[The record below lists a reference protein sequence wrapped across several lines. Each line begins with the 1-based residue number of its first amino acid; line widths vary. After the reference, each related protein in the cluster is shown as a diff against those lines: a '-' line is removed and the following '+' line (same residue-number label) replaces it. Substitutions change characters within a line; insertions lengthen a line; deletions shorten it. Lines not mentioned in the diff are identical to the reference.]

1 MVIRVGI
8 VGLQP
13 GRSWAALA
21 HVPALQALS
30 ADYSIVGVAN
40 SSPASAEAAARECGI
55 PRAFASVAEM
65 AADPGID
72 LVVVTVKVPAHRP
85 IVDAVLDAGKAVYC
99 EWPIGNGLAEAEAM
113 AAKARAKGVLAV
125 AGTQARAAPAMRF
138 VRDLVADGYVGTVLS
153 STLIGSGMNWGPQIE
168 EVNAYTLERANGA
181 NMLTI
186 PLGHTMAAV
195 ADVLGPVKALS
206 ATLATRRREVLVVD
220 TGAMRPMTAPD
231 QVLVD
236 GVLESGAPIAIHYR
250 GGMPRGTGL
259 LWEINGTDG
268 DIRVT
273 GMGGHAQFVPLA
285 VEGATGGD
293 EGLKP
298 LEIPS
303 RYLPP
308 EPLPMLVDNVAGMYA
323 MIAADL
329 RDGTRTAPSFEDAVA
344 THRLCDAIE
353 RAAAEGRRVTV

>member
-21 HVPALQALS
+21 HVPALQALPG
-30 ADYSIVGVAN
+30 DYAIAGVAN
-40 SSPASAEAAARECGI
+40 SSLASAEAAAAASGI
-55 PRAFASVAEM
+55 PRAFANVEDM
-65 AADPGID
+65 ARSPDID
-72 LVVVTVKVPAHRP
+72 LVAVTVKVPAHGP
-85 IVDAVLDAGKAVYC
+85 IVDAVLDAGKHLYC

-125 AGTQARAAPAMRF
+125 AGTQARAAPVMRY
-138 VRDLVADGYVGTVLS
+138 VRDLVAEGYVGTVLS
-153 STLIGSGMNWGPQIE
+153 TTLIGTGMNWGPQIE
-168 EVNAYTLERANGA
+168 AVNAYTLDRANGA

-195 ADVLGPVKALS
+195 AEALGPVKALS
-206 ATLATRRREVLVVD
+206 ATLATRRKEVLVVD
-220 TGAMRPMTAPD
+220 TGEMWPMTAPD

-236 GVLESGAPIAIHYR
+236 GALESGAPISIHYR

-273 GMGGHAQFVPLA
+273 GMGGHAQFVPLTI
-285 VEGATGGD
+285 EGATGDD

-298 LEIPS
+298 LEIPA
-303 RYLPP
+303 RYLAP
-308 EPLPMLVDNVAGMYA
+308 EPLPMFVDNVAGIYA

-329 RDGTRTAPSFEDAVA
+329 RDGTRTAPSFDDAVA

-353 RAAAEGRRVTV
+353 RAAKEGRRVTV